1 MAATPFPGL
10 PPFFEASRF
19 WARASPFE
27 ASRYRARASPFV
39 ALGDDERLSI
49 HPIGVT
55 QHAQRADLEL
65 IDSSQREPTDGY
77 LLGFGHRNNRRRPQH
92 PAGALECVPHIE
104 GDS

>member
-10 PPFFEASRF
+10 PPFI
-19 WARASPFE
+19 E

-39 ALGDDERLSI
+39 VLGDDERLSV

-65 IDSSQREPTDGY
+65 IDSSQREPTDRY
-77 LLGFGHRNNRRRPQH
+77 LPSLCHRNNRRRPPTPH
-92 PAGALECVPHIE
+92 RAFECVPPILSE
-104 GDS
+104 SAGAS